1 MVLRYARF
9 ARGNVKFRKYAPGL
23 IFFKGPLRGAYSRR
37 GLCAEGN
44 LLFKLIGLACSGK
57 EMYHFC
63 FVLLCIREQIP
74 TVQAGALIFKG
85 AI

>member
-1 MVLRYARF
+1 M
-9 ARGNVKFRKYAPGL
+9 
-23 IFFKGPLRGAYSRR
+23 R
-37 GLCAEGN
+37 GLYSEGLMYEGN

-74 TVQAGALIFKG
+74 TVQAGALIFRG

>member
-1 MVLRYARF
+1 M
-9 ARGNVKFRKYAPGL
+9 
-23 IFFKGPLRGAYSRR
+23 RR
-37 GLCAEGN
+37 GLCTEGN

-63 FVLLCIREQIP
+63 FVLLCIGEQIP

>member
-1 MVLRYARF
+1 M
-9 ARGNVKFRKYAPGL
+9 
-23 IFFKGPLRGAYSRR
+23 R
-37 GLCAEGN
+37 GLFTEGN

-63 FVLLCIREQIP
+63 FVLLCIREQ
-74 TVQAGALIFKG
+74 TVQAGVLIFRG

>member
-1 MVLRYARF
+1 MR
-9 ARGNVKFRKYAPGL
+9 
-23 IFFKGPLRGAYSRR
+23 AYIRR
-37 GLCAEGN
+37 GLCTEGN

-63 FVLLCIREQIP
+63 FVVLCIREQIP